1 MINLSTASAQ
11 YVKGVGPKR
20 IKFLERLDVATIDDL
35 LRCFP
40 RRYEDRSHLKPISEV
55 QVGNFE
61 TVKGKVLAKGVRR
74 TRRIPIFQLAVRD
87 KTGVIYAVW
96 FNQPYLKKFFK
107 LGDEIILS
115 GKVEWFKQLQFNS
128 PDYEILSG
136 AGKDTIHT
144 GRIVPIYPLTRD
156 LNQRTLRTIIK
167 NALDKY
173 LDCVKEPLNHQLRAR
188 RRLVGLQSAIINI
201 HFPRSLILK
210 DKARER
216 LIFDEFFF
224 LELGLALRRLNI
236 RSGQKGIAHKLKG
249 NLIKEYSGILPFK
262 LTPAQQKVIDEIRKD
277 MADTRPMNRL
287 LQGDVGSGKTVVAV
301 FSLLAAIENGYQ
313 GAIMVPTEILA
324 EQHYLNLA
332 QALLPLGV
340 RVALLIHGLSKRSRE
355 EALKEIAAGEVDIV
369 IGTHALIQEG
379 VSFSR
384 LGLVVIDEQ
393 HKFGVAQRAALRKKG
408 ASPDVLVMTAT
419 PIPRSLDLTIYGDL
433 DVSVIDE
440 IPAGRGEV
448 TTWWFPESARKD
460 VYEFIRKELAQ
471 GRQAYVVYPLIEE
484 SEKVERKA
492 ATQMFEEF
500 QKEVFPEFKLGLVHG
515 RMKAEDKDRVMKEFK
530 EKRFRVLVSTTVIEV
545 GIDIPAATIMLIE
558 NPECF
563 GLSQL
568 HQLRGRI
575 GRGEGESYCILLGH
589 PRTEAGE
596 KRLTTLTN
604 TRDGFQIAEYDLK
617 LRGPGEFFGTRQHGL
632 PELKI
637 GNILTDL
644 KLLEEAREEAFE
656 LIRQDPALKD
666 ETSLPIK
673 ENLKQKFRVGIE
685 LS

>member
-1 MINLSTASAQ
+1 MNLSTASAQ

-20 IKFLERLDVATIDDL
+20 IKFLERLDVTTIDDL

-40 RRYEDRSHLKPISEV
+40 RRYEDRSRLKPISEV

-74 TRRIPIFQLAVRD
+74 TRRIPIFQLAVGD

-156 LNQRTLRTIIK
+156 LNQRALRTIIK

-188 RRLVGLQSAIINI
+188 RGLMGLKPAITNI

-224 LELGLALRRLNI
+224 LELGLALRRNSI

-249 NLIKEYSGILPFK
+249 NLIEEYSGILPFK
-262 LTPAQQKVIDEIRKD
+262 LTPAQQKVIAEIRKD
-277 MADTRPMNRL
+277 MADARPMNRL

-332 QALLPLGV
+332 QVLLPLGV
-340 RVALLIHGLSKRSRE
+340 RVVLLIHGLSKRSRE
-355 EALKEIAAGEVDIV
+355 ETLKEIAAGETDIV
-369 IGTHALIQEG
+369 IGTHALIQES

-408 ASPDVLVMTAT
+408 ANPDVLVMTAT
-419 PIPRSLDLTIYGDL
+419 PIPRSLALTLYGDL

-460 VYEFIRKELAQ
+460 GYEFNR
-471 GRQAYVVYPLIEE
+471 
-484 SEKVERKA
+484 
-492 ATQMFEEF
+492 
-500 QKEVFPEFKLGLVHG
+500 
-515 RMKAEDKDRVMKEFK
+515 
-530 EKRFRVLVSTTVIEV
+530 
-545 GIDIPAATIMLIE
+545 
-558 NPECF
+558 
-563 GLSQL
+563 
-568 HQLRGRI
+568 
-575 GRGEGESYCILLGH
+575 
-589 PRTEAGE
+589 
-596 KRLTTLTN
+596 
-604 TRDGFQIAEYDLK
+604 
-617 LRGPGEFFGTRQHGL
+617 
-632 PELKI
+632 
-637 GNILTDL
+637 
-644 KLLEEAREEAFE
+644 
-656 LIRQDPALKD
+656 
-666 ETSLPIK
+666 
-673 ENLKQKFRVGIE
+673 
-685 LS
+685 